1 MIMYQMRRSVITVML
16 AACAVTTTMGLAHA
30 QGPGSAQHLLA
41 GQLIDDA
48 RTVGRNLNLPAGLA
62 AKQALT
68 LLEEAQSVDGKS
80 ATALRLL
87 AEAAHANG
95 NDVLR
100 AQVLQK
106 LVNLK
111 PDNITAQVQLFD
123 AIAAQRQT
131 VAGRISVYRT
141 VLAQKTFNDQVRS
154 AMAQRIGGLLE
165 AQGRKASA
173 ANMYIRAVKL
183 NAANLTAWQALARTL
198 AAENAPVSQ
207 RLYALLHALRA
218 DPYQPDA
225 LSAIA
230 EILAGAHDYDQ
241 AATWANAAIRQYQQ
255 ARMSISPALAA
266 NLAAYW
272 AIAGKNDQY
281 QAYMGELLAMKHPS
295 TEVLMIALT
304 HRTGGKFV
312 SGPTSRALLARI
324 HGRLAAAMKAD
335 PENTSLQ
342 ADDLWLD
349 LFYNP
354 KLPADVAHRVAQL
367 DKKLPAG
374 SPEYYRLRGWQLL
387 RQGYNAAA
395 LTHLNKAGD
404 DPYALL
410 GVARILADSH
420 QSAQAG
426 KILQKLWASSLPPL
440 PTLDVRQAA
449 SSLGVTL
456 TQPQPDAAISA
467 TVAAYPKLMLDAV
480 DHPGDIVL
488 VTTDWSN
495 RFITAGDPMYIHVHY
510 YNTSPYTL
518 AVGPDTAIS
527 TAVAIAGS
535 IQGVN
540 NSALGVYA
548 VDNNPPV
555 LRLEPQGSITVRYRV
570 DQGELRRLI
579 LTNPISI
586 LGGQVEIITNPLAMS
601 SAVVPGLGGMELNA
615 GYFNVDGFCA
625 GDPQSLKDLAES
637 LTSVPARRQMLA
649 AGVLARSLTMLS
661 GIEGSAAPSAS
672 AADQTKALN
681 KLKSAITA
689 SLMNIMNTPD
699 DYYAQ
704 AWLARWAPLADSPQD
719 LSRALLAAT
728 QSDHSVVRMEA
739 YWRILAIA
747 EKSNKADALAAAA
760 KQLSALAHADKNKRA
775 STWATEL
782 AAQAALGPVKQPTA
796 PAAKK

>member
-1 MIMYQMRRSVITVML
+1 MIMYQMRRRVITVML

-68 LLEEAQSVDGKS
+68 LLEEAQSVDAKS

-295 TEVLMIALT
+295 TEVLMI
-304 HRTGGKFV
+304 
-312 SGPTSRALLARI
+312 
-324 HGRLAAAMKAD
+324 
-335 PENTSLQ
+335 
-342 ADDLWLD
+342 
-349 LFYNP
+349 
-354 KLPADVAHRVAQL
+354 
-367 DKKLPAG
+367 
-374 SPEYYRLRGWQLL
+374 
-387 RQGYNAAA
+387 
-395 LTHLNKAGD
+395 
-404 DPYALL
+404 
-410 GVARILADSH
+410 
-420 QSAQAG
+420 
-426 KILQKLWASSLPPL
+426 
-440 PTLDVRQAA
+440 
-449 SSLGVTL
+449 
-456 TQPQPDAAISA
+456 
-467 TVAAYPKLMLDAV
+467 
-480 DHPGDIVL
+480 
-488 VTTDWSN
+488 
-495 RFITAGDPMYIHVHY
+495 
-510 YNTSPYTL
+510 
-518 AVGPDTAIS
+518 
-527 TAVAIAGS
+527 
-535 IQGVN
+535 
-540 NSALGVYA
+540 
-548 VDNNPPV
+548 
-555 LRLEPQGSITVRYRV
+555 
-570 DQGELRRLI
+570 
-579 LTNPISI
+579 
-586 LGGQVEIITNPLAMS
+586 
-601 SAVVPGLGGMELNA
+601 
-615 GYFNVDGFCA
+615 
-625 GDPQSLKDLAES
+625 
-637 LTSVPARRQMLA
+637 
-649 AGVLARSLTMLS
+649 
-661 GIEGSAAPSAS
+661 
-672 AADQTKALN
+672 
-681 KLKSAITA
+681 
-689 SLMNIMNTPD
+689 
-699 DYYAQ
+699 
-704 AWLARWAPLADSPQD
+704 
-719 LSRALLAAT
+719 
-728 QSDHSVVRMEA
+728 
-739 YWRILAIA
+739 
-747 EKSNKADALAAAA
+747 
-760 KQLSALAHADKNKRA
+760 
-775 STWATEL
+775 
-782 AAQAALGPVKQPTA
+782 
-796 PAAKK
+796 